1 MTTYFTHNTEAD
13 LALLPERYR
22 GYSDLENIAAQV
34 EADVISRYTDM
45 NQPWGY
51 TRRSY
56 NPASTEINSDTG
68 LAVFLSEYAADAS
81 AADTNFA
88 DAMRR
93 TIAEVIAWR
102 IRWVNS
108 NPLLE
113 GESTSESG
121 KSRTYRQQAFSAF
134 PPHWDW
140 RLKPYD
146 TRERGWGL

>member
-1 MTTYFTHNTEAD
+1 MTTYFTHTNEPD

-34 EADVISRYTDM
+34 EADVISRFTDF
-45 NQPWGY
+45 NQATGY

-56 NPASTEINSDTG
+56 NPASTEINADTG
-68 LAVFLSEYAADAS
+68 LAVFLSEYEADAS
-81 AADTNFA
+81 AADVNFA

-93 TIAEVIAWR
+93 TIADCIAWR

-108 NPLLE
+108 NPLLA

-121 KSRTYRQQAFSAF
+121 KSRTYRQQAFSMF
-134 PPHWDW
+134 PPSWDW
-140 RLKPYD
+140 RLKSYD